1 MSAVASTQLGAAPPA
16 AHRWWSPTAIG
27 HGLVV
32 GVVATILQVLIFAAL
47 LYAFGIFAS

>member
-1 MSAVASTQLGAAPPA
+1 MFAVASTQIGAAPAGAGRRWTPA
-16 AHRWWSPTAIG
+16 AIG

-47 LYAFGIFAS
+47 LYACGIIAT